1 LKKLLPETREAGIF
15 SWATKSGTYKE
26 DILERDLDAILAFY
40 MQKGF
45 YLVKVGKP
53 QVTHGPQHIQVMI
66 PIEEG
71 RQFRVGKVDIQGD
84 LIHPKEDLSQ
94 HLKIHPGEILN
105 RDRIRE
111 SMDRLTDFYADKGY
125 AFVDVNPQTVIN
137 QENNW
142 VDLTFEIRPGR
153 KVFFERIHITGNTK
167 TRDKV
172 IRREIQAAEREL
184 FSLSAVKRSREK
196 LNQLA
201 YFKQVDLSTKKGTDD
216 DKLDM
221 NVRVEEG
228 PTGMFSVGGGYSTM
242 DQFMAMVQISNRNLF
257 GRGQKVSLSAQ
268 LGAIAQYYNLSFTE
282 PWLFDTP
289 VSAGGDLYRTQRIY
303 DDYTVKRTGG
313 GIRLGIPLFEQ
324 VRGNTGYVYEIV
336 DLSDV
341 RASASSYI
349 QEQAG
354 VTTTSSISFSLRRD
368 TRDHYLEP
376 SKGSDNTVSLEYAG
390 GPLGGTNFFTRY
402 AANSAWYYTPF
413 WKMTFMGRGRIGYIQ
428 SNEGHLIPL
437 YERYR
442 LGGIYSLR
450 GFKTWS
456 VGPKDS
462 NGEVIGGDKELLFNV
477 EAIFPLIPSIK
488 LKGLLFFDAGNAFDI
503 AENYRMDKL
512 RTSVGA
518 GVRWISPVG
527 PLRLEWGY
535 NLSPKEGEQRHGWEF
550 TIGGFF

>member
-1 LKKLLPETREAGIF
+1 
-15 SWATKSGTYKE
+15 
-26 DILERDLDAILAFY
+26 
-40 MQKGF
+40 
-45 YLVKVGKP
+45 
-53 QVTHGPQHIQVMI
+53 
-66 PIEEG
+66 
-71 RQFRVGKVDIQGD
+71 
-84 LIHPKEDLSQ
+84 
-94 HLKIHPGEILN
+94 
-105 RDRIRE
+105 
-111 SMDRLTDFYADKGY
+111 
-125 AFVDVNPQTVIN
+125 
-137 QENNW
+137 
-142 VDLTFEIRPGR
+142 
-153 KVFFERIHITGNTK
+153 VFFERIHITGNTK